1 MTEEFSLHCRAIL
14 LDMDGTLVDSTAVIH
29 RTWKWWA
36 EKHSVPLEPIL
47 AVEKG
52 RPNREVLR
60 QFAPHLDVDAESR
73 SFLAAEQSD
82 VEGLIIIPGSHE
94 LVRAAQQGRWAIV
107 TSADRS
113 LAEVR
118 LRAVGIPIPEVLVS
132 ADLIRYGK
140 PDPECYLLAA
150 ERLGVRPD
158 ECVVFEDSPSGAL
171 SGRRA
176 GMPVIAVG
184 SYVDESVGVAVRVPD
199 FTKMSVTCDEQGVF
213 AIRVKGV

>member
-1 MTEEFSLHCRAIL
+1 
-14 LDMDGTLVDSTAVIH
+14 MDGTLVDSTAVIH

-36 EKHSVPLEPIL
+36 EKHSVPVEPIL
-47 AVEKG
+47 AVERG

-60 QFAPHLDVDAESR
+60 QFAPHLDVEEESR
-73 SFLAAEQSD
+73 LFLAVEQSD
-82 VEGLIIIPGSHE
+82 VEGLTVIPGSHE
-94 LVRAAQQGRWAIV
+94 LVRAAQLGRWAIV

-118 LRAVGIPIPEVLVS
+118 LRAVGIPFPEVLIS
-132 ADLIRYGK
+132 ADLIHHGK

-150 ERLGVRPD
+150 ERLGVRPA

-184 SYVDESVGVAVRVPD
+184 PYVDESIGATLRVHD
-199 FTKMSVTCDEQGVF
+199 FTKMSVTWDAQSGFE
-213 AIRVKGV
+213 IRVKAVKEAPFPVL